1 MSNNIQVLAEKGM
14 YEDACRLIDK
24 SPDIV
29 AISEASCLSG
39 IVSYYQLGRLE
50 EAKKLCESYFY
61 LVSDNPSYYS
71 IYGAIL
77 RRLGDPFKS
86 KQIFEEGLKKF
97 EMEPSIANNYSNLL
111 VDLGDLDSAKSILER
126 LESTNP
132 SNVSDIRKNLERIAH
147 IRRMA
152 TNTSDKSLVKTSQN
166 RIDPLLDAFCVDD
179 VSESRTKLAGD
190 SNNGDEDI
198 EIAIDRDR
206 ASEIKEGLHL
216 IRAILKKEPQQA
228 LSDVRHL
235 IENGNANGEIY
246 QLQGDC
252 HLQLK
257 QLDSAETSYWRA
269 AYFGNRDSAV
279 YLNLS
284 SMLLMNGDVSGSR
297 YILAKAKELG
307 LSQDHFDKQLASIE
321 KVENKD

>member
-1 MSNNIQVLAEKGM
+1 MNNIQALAEKGM
-14 YEDACRLIDK
+14 YEEACQLIDK
-24 SPDIV
+24 SPDI
-29 AISEASCLSG
+29 ITSSEASCLSA
-39 IVSYYQLGRLE
+39 IVSYYQSGRLD
-50 EAKKLCESYFY
+50 EAKRLCESYFY
-61 LVSDNPSYYS
+61 LVSDSPSYYS

-111 VDLGDLDSAKSILER
+111 VDLGDLNSAKSILER

-132 SNVSDIRKNLERIAH
+132 SNIIDIRKNLERIAH

-152 TNTSDKSLVKTSQN
+152 TNTPDKTVVKSSQ
-166 RIDPLLDAFCVDD
+166 RAIDPLLDAFCVDD
-179 VSESRTKLAGD
+179 VSESRTRLAGD
-190 SNNGDEDI
+190 SKKGDQDI

-206 ASEIKEGLHL
+206 ASEIKEGLQL
-216 IRAILKKEPQQA
+216 IRAIIKTDPQQA
-228 LSDVRHL
+228 LNDVRHL
-235 IENGNANGEIY
+235 IESGHANGEIY

-257 QLDSAETSYWRA
+257 QLDGAETSYWRA

-279 YLNLS
+279 YSNLS
-284 SMLLMNGDVSGSR
+284 SMLLMNGDISGAR
-297 YILAKAKELG
+297 FILSKAKELG
-307 LSQDHFDKQLASIE
+307 LSPEHYDKQLASIE
-321 KVENKD
+321 KVESKV